1 MSSRTYHLFEEVVA
15 VSFADNWADARLE
28 WDVSSFTTMDD
39 ETCVCGKKH
48 IVRCYTI
55 RNCVNGNMLFPI
67 GSECVHKFER
77 SDMDNQARYLAL
89 VERRRVAAEVAEAL
103 RVIEAAKETE
113 RRLLEEELIDAT
125 FVVDYE
131 SEWEQFYERELERLR
146 REELAEEARV
156 RNEAARRE
164 ADRREY
170 RRLSGRTLTTGKYAG
185 RTFEYVSTVLPFYV
199 EFVRAN
205 SRRDELQDLVRYF
218 DGRNN
223 R

>member
-1 MSSRTYHLFEEVVA
+1 M
-15 VSFADNWADARLE
+15 SFADNWEDARLE
-28 WDVSSFTTMDD
+28 WDVAAFTTMDD
-39 ETCVCGKKH
+39 ETCVCGKRH

-55 RNCVNGNMLFPI
+55 RNIINKHMLYPI
-67 GSECVHKFER
+67 GSECIRKFER
-77 SDMDNQARYLAL
+77 SEMDNQARALAL
-89 VERRRVAAEVAEAL
+89 MERRRVAAEVAEAL
-103 RVIEAAKETE
+103 RVIEAARETE

-164 ADRREY
+164 ADRRAAEERVSEY

-199 EFVRAN
+199 EFVRVN
-205 SRRDELQDLVRYF
+205 SLRDELQDLVRYF